1 MNNSKTIELLIE
13 KLSNMNEI
21 KDFKITF
28 SNSVT
33 SPNLEDLPVAP
44 SLNESWME
52 PIESKD
58 YPEGPQAIFQNDL
71 LNNRD
76 VPRTL
81 PELLRRATASRSG
94 GFVFLSPNGEE
105 ETLSYSDFYS
115 KTINILAGLQN
126 NGVCNGQFAILQI
139 ENVQNLVCGLW
150 ACLLG
155 GIIPIPLK
163 VAGEYKKENFE
174 AAKTYNVWKLFQK
187 PVILSEKSLFPEI
200 KKIGKAWE
208 MEELCILPVEDM
220 LDHKLCQAALH
231 EPDEDEIALIL
242 LTSGTTGMPKA
253 APYTHK
259 NLLSNLIASL
269 QMVRLDETDN
279 ILNWMP
285 LHHAGGLSSMHFMGI
300 YLGCRQVL
308 TNIEAFLENPINW
321 LDWIDEYKIT
331 FSWAPNFA
339 FSHLKDRLEEI
350 RKGSWDLS
358 TVKYLLSAGQP
369 VSKGTLND
377 LLSELGQHGFR
388 EVAFCPQYGMTE
400 ASGPI
405 TFGIGSSNW
414 SFVAGSSFG
423 EPVRRTGETHPLAVT
438 FANLGK
444 PLPGL
449 AVRIVDSR
457 NTVLREDVVGRI
469 QLKGPTIIKNYYKNP
484 EATAESFTEDG
495 WLITGD
501 LGFLRDGMLTITGR
515 EKDII
520 IINAKNY
527 HNFEIEDQ
535 IGELFGV
542 KKGFV
547 AVSAVSSPA
556 QSNDELAVFFS
567 PIEQDSELEK
577 HIALDIKHYLGR
589 YLGIQ
594 PKYIVPIKECDFPIT
609 ATGKIQRGELVKGL
623 IAGEFNDLIVE
634 MHAYNSFGLAQEIP
648 NDEKE
653 EGDMICVYYTTDQ
666 SSSSARHYLELRE
679 YLVDGDLK
687 RPLRLI
693 PQSNEKDAEKL
704 LSRKEKEVAGKLTE
718 IFSEVL
724 QSKIIRTTD
733 NFFHLGGDSL
743 KVAQLLSRV
752 RSQFGSNITP
762 REFSSNPTI
771 LFTAKRICEAT
782 RHNDDTECFHSLM
795 DSKERFFP
803 LTPSQRSLWFL
814 YQKDMDS
821 PVYTSTFTLHF
832 KGALNVECLKLSLK
846 QVINRHES
854 LHTRIRISGG
864 EPQQYY
870 QSHTPDIHI
879 LDLSF
884 HENTVR
890 ESKKQE
896 IIQKETNTPFDLLRD
911 PLIRLYILRMDS
923 DYSILV
929 VSIHHIITD
938 GWSTNLF
945 VKELLDTYE
954 QFKSGGGL
962 SKKSEFQY
970 VHYVKWLNDMISGG
984 NAGFQERLDYW
995 KKSLD
1000 GGVPFLGFPYDYSR
1014 PAILTHKGNFFD
1026 VQLDPH
1032 LSKKILQH
1040 CKKLSVTPYVYML
1053 SLYSFLLHR
1062 YTGQGE
1068 MVIGT
1073 VMANRTFREFEA
1085 IMGYFANTL
1094 ALRISL
1100 EDKNTLEELFLHV
1113 KQVVLEAQEYQDVP
1127 LELVIGEMKVRQSR
1141 STSPLFQTMF
1151 TYQNELIHHY
1161 QIKDLQIELTVEN
1174 NHTSKFDFLLHVYPK
1189 EDSFL
1194 LRLEYNTSLLR
1205 EETICRFLEHYK
1217 RLLEGVVEN

>member
-1 MNNSKTIELLIE
+1 MSNSKTIELLIE
-13 KLSNMNEI
+13 KLSNMNGI

-28 SNSVT
+28 SNPVT
-33 SPNLEDLPVAP
+33 SPHEDLPVAP

-52 PIESKD
+52 PITSTD
-58 YPEGPQAIFQNDL
+58 YHEGPQAIFQNNL
-71 LNNRD
+71 LNNRN
-76 VPRTL
+76 VASTL
-81 PELLRRATASRSG
+81 PELLRKATGSRAG
-94 GFVFLSPNGEE
+94 GFVFLSLNGEE

-115 KTINILAGLQN
+115 KSINILAGLQN
-126 NGVCNGQFAILQI
+126 NGVGNGQFAILQI
-139 ENVQNLVCGLW
+139 ENVRNLVCGLW

-163 VAGEYKKENFE
+163 AAGEYTKENFE
-174 AAKTYNVWKLFQK
+174 AAKVYNTWRLFQK
-187 PVILSEKSLFPEI
+187 PVILSEQSLFPEI
-200 KKIGKAWE
+200 KRIGNSWE
-208 MEELCILPVEDM
+208 MEDLCILSVEDM
-220 LDHKLCQAALH
+220 LDHNHLHAVLH
-231 EPDEDEIALIL
+231 EPNEDEIALIL

-253 APYTHK
+253 ATYTHK
-259 NLLSNLIASL
+259 NLLSNIIASL
-269 QMVRLDETDN
+269 QMVRLEETDN

-331 FSWAPNFA
+331 YSWAPNFA
-339 FSHLKDRLEEI
+339 FGHLKDRLEVI

-358 TVKYLLSAGQP
+358 TIKYLLSAGQP

-377 LLSELGQHGFR
+377 LLSELGKHGFR
-388 EVAFCPQYGMTE
+388 EEAFCPQYGMTE

-414 SFVAGSSFG
+414 SFVSGSSFG
-423 EPVRRTGETHPLAVT
+423 EAVRQTEETHPFAVT

-501 LGFLRDGMLTITGR
+501 LGFLSDGTLTITGR

-527 HNFEIEDQ
+527 YNFEIENQ
-535 IGELFGV
+535 IEELFGV

-547 AVSAVSSPA
+547 AVSAVSSPE
-556 QSNDELAVFFS
+556 QSNDDLAVFFS
-567 PIEQDSELEK
+567 PIKQDSDLEK

-594 PKYIVPIKECDFPIT
+594 PKYIIPINECDFPIT
-609 ATGKIQRGELVKGL
+609 STGKIQRGELVKCL

-634 MHAYNSFGLAQEIP
+634 MHDYNYIGLAQDAP
-648 NDEKE
+648 QDEKE
-653 EGDMICVYYTTDQ
+653 GDDMICVYYTTDQ
-666 SSSSARHYLELRE
+666 LSSSARHYFELRQ
-679 YLVDGDLK
+679 YLGDFE
-687 RPLRLI
+687 RTLRLI
-693 PQSNEKDAEKL
+693 PQSNDNDAEKL
-704 LSRKEKEVAGKLTE
+704 FSRKEKGVVVKLTKV
-718 IFSEVL
+718 FSEIL
-724 QSKIIRTTD
+724 HRKIVRTTD
-733 NFFHLGGDSL
+733 NFYHLGGDSL

-752 RSQFGSNITP
+752 RSQFGINITP

-771 LFTAKRICEAT
+771 LFTAKMICEAT
-782 RHNDDTECFHSLM
+782 GDNDGTLCFQSLI
-795 DSKERFFP
+795 DSKERFAP

-832 KGALNVECLKLSLK
+832 KGALNVECLKVSLE

-854 LHTRIRISGG
+854 LHTRLRISDG

-870 QSHTPDIHI
+870 QNDTLKINI
-879 LDLSF
+879 LNLSF
-884 HENTVR
+884 HENIVR

-896 IIQKETNTPFDLLRD
+896 IIQKEANTPFDLLRD
-911 PLIRLYILRMDS
+911 PLIRLNILRMDS

-954 QFKSGGGL
+954 QFKSGGGFP
-962 SKKSEFQY
+962 KKNELQY
-970 VHYVKWLNDMISGG
+970 VHYVNWLNNMVSDRK
-984 NAGFQERLDYW
+984 AGFQEKIDFW

-1000 GGVPFLGFPYDYSR
+1000 GGVPSLSFPYDYSR
-1014 PAILTHKGNFFD
+1014 PAILTHEGNFLD
-1026 VQLDPH
+1026 VQLDSL
-1032 LSKKILQH
+1032 LSEKILQH
-1040 CKKLSVTPYVYML
+1040 CKKLDVTPYVYML

-1068 MVIGT
+1068 LVIGT
-1073 VMANRTFREFEA
+1073 VMANRTFREFET

-1094 ALRISL
+1094 ALRINL

-1127 LELVIGEMKVRQSR
+1127 LEVVIGEMEVRQSR

-1189 EDSFL
+1189 EGSFL
-1194 LRLEYNTSLLR
+1194 LRMEYNTSLLR
-1205 EETICRFLEHYK
+1205 KETIYRFLEHYK

>member
-1 MNNSKTIELLIE
+1 MSNSKTIELLIE
-13 KLSNMNEI
+13 KLSNINEI
-21 KDFKITF
+21 KDFKIKF
-28 SNSVT
+28 SNPVT
-33 SPNLEDLPVAP
+33 SPHLEDLPVSP

-52 PIESKD
+52 PIASTD
-58 YPEGPQAIFQNDL
+58 YHEGPQAIFQNGL
-71 LNNRD
+71 LNNRN
-76 VPRTL
+76 VASTL
-81 PELLRRATASRSG
+81 PELLRKATGSLSG

-115 KTINILAGLQN
+115 KSINILAGLQN
-126 NGVCNGQFAILQI
+126 NGVDNGQFAILQI
-139 ENVQNLVCGLW
+139 ENVRNLVCGLW

-163 VAGEYKKENFE
+163 SAGEYTKENFE
-174 AAKTYNVWKLFQK
+174 AAKVYNTWRLFQK
-187 PVILSEKSLFPEI
+187 PVILSEQLLFPEI
-200 KKIGKAWE
+200 KRMGNSWE
-208 MEELCILPVEDM
+208 MEDLRILSVEDM
-220 LDHKLCQAALH
+220 LDYNHLQAVLH
-231 EPDEDEIALIL
+231 EPNEDDTALIL

-253 APYTHK
+253 ATYTHK

-331 FSWAPNFA
+331 YSWAPNFA
-339 FSHLKDRLEEI
+339 FGHLKDHLEVI
-350 RKGSWDLS
+350 RQGSWDLS
-358 TVKYLLSAGQP
+358 TIKYLLSAGQP

-377 LLSELGQHGFR
+377 LLSELGKHGFQ
-388 EVAFCPQYGMTE
+388 EEAFCPQYGMTE

-414 SFVAGSSFG
+414 SFVSGSSFG
-423 EPVRRTGETHPLAVT
+423 EAVRQTEENDPFAVT

-501 LGFLRDGMLTITGR
+501 LGFLRDGTLTITGR

-520 IINAKNY
+520 IVNAKNY
-527 HNFEIEDQ
+527 YNFEIENQ
-535 IGELFGV
+535 IEGLFGV

-594 PKYIVPIKECDFPIT
+594 PKYIIPINECVFPIT
-609 ATGKIQRGELVKGL
+609 STGKIQRGELVKCL

-634 MHAYNSFGLAQEIP
+634 MHDYNYIGLAQEAP
-648 NDEKE
+648 QDEKE
-653 EGDMICVYYTTDQ
+653 GGDLVCVYYTTDQ
-666 SSSSARHYLELRE
+666 SSSSARHYFELRE
-679 YLVDGDLK
+679 NLGDFN
-687 RPLRLI
+687 RTLRLI
-693 PQSNEKDAEKL
+693 PQSNDNDAEKL
-704 LSRKEKEVAGKLTE
+704 FSKKEQGVIVKLTKV
-718 IFSEVL
+718 FSEIL
-724 QSKIIRTTD
+724 HRKIVRTTD
-733 NFFHLGGDSL
+733 NFYHLGGDSL
-743 KVAQLLSRV
+743 KVTQLLSRV
-752 RSQFGSNITP
+752 RSQFGINITP

-771 LFTAKRICEAT
+771 LFTGKMICEASGD
-782 RHNDDTECFHSLM
+782 NDGTVSFQSLL
-795 DSKERFFP
+795 DSEERFAP

-832 KGALNVECLKLSLK
+832 KGALNVECLKLSLE

-854 LHTRIRISGG
+854 LHTRLRILDG

-870 QSHTPDIHI
+870 PNDIPDINI

-884 HENTVR
+884 HEKTTR
-890 ESKKQE
+890 EFKKQE
-896 IIQKETNTPFDLLRD
+896 IIQKEANTPFDLLQD
-911 PLIRLYILRMDS
+911 PLIRLKILRMDC
-923 DYSILV
+923 DYSTLV

-954 QFKSGGGL
+954 QFKSGGGFL
-962 SKKSEFQY
+962 KKSELQY
-970 VHYVKWLNDMISGG
+970 VHYVNWLNNMVSDRQ
-984 NAGFQERLDYW
+984 AVFQEGLDYW

-1000 GGVPFLGFPYDYSR
+1000 GGVPSLSFPYDYSR
-1014 PAILTHKGNFFD
+1014 PAILTHEGNFLD
-1026 VQLDPH
+1026 VQLDSL
-1032 LSKKILQH
+1032 LSEKILQH
-1040 CKKLSVTPYVYML
+1040 CKKLDVTPYVYML

-1068 MVIGT
+1068 LVIGT
-1073 VMANRTFREFEA
+1073 VMANRTFREFET

-1094 ALRISL
+1094 ALRINL

-1127 LELVIGEMKVRQSR
+1127 FELVIGEMKVRQSR

-1189 EDSFL
+1189 EGSFL
-1194 LRLEYNTSLLR
+1194 LRMEYNTSLLR
-1205 EETICRFLEHYK
+1205 KETICRFLEHYK